1 MTDNAPI
8 RRAWT
13 SFRARLIARDIIVFV
28 ILYATGLA
36 AVWGLSLIGVST
48 LVVFPVF
55 VLGVLIASL
64 ETDSGVW
71 GAALGIGYLLSYDYL
86 FTEPVFALKVLGRTD
101 LVALGLFLVVA
112 LIMGVITHRMS
123 RQVQA
128 AERTEA
134 ALGRLNQLSIG
145 LLESGTAQ
153 EACEV
158 AQAFLTK
165 TLKRTVVISLGQP
178 NAEQSPAAWKCYEQ
192 HCPTGHGTPEAT
204 DDPEKHLPLGM
215 KGRILGVISIDCSHG
230 DLDKASMPLITSVA
244 AQTIVAIERNRQDRH
259 PDDALGS
266 SSCS

>member
-1 MTDNAPI
+1 MTDNARI
-8 RRAWT
+8 RRAWA
-13 SFRARLIARDIIVFV
+13 SVKAQLIMRNIIVFV

-55 VLGVLIASL
+55 LL

-71 GAALGIGYLLSYDYL
+71 GAALGIGYLLSYDLL
-86 FTEPVFALKVLGRTD
+86 FTEPVFALKVLSHTD
-101 LVALGLFLVVA
+101 LVALGLFLVIS

-134 ALGRLNQLSIG
+134 ALSRLNQLSIG
-145 LLESGTAQ
+145 LLESATHQ

-158 AQAFLTK
+158 ARAFLAR
-165 TLKRTVVISLGQP
+165 TLRRTVTISLGQP
-178 NAEQSPAAWKCYEQ
+178 DAERSPAAGQCYEQ
-192 HCPTGHGTPEAT
+192 HCPTGHGTSEAP

-215 KGRILGVISIDCSHG
+215 KGRILGVVSIDCADG

-244 AQTIVAIERNRQDRH
+244 AQTIVAIERNRQDQH
-259 PDDALGS
+259 LEEAP
-266 SSCS
+266 

>member
-1 MTDNAPI
+1 MTDNARI
-8 RRAWT
+8 RRAWA
-13 SFRARLIARDIIVFV
+13 SVKARLIMRNIIVFV

-71 GAALGIGYLLSYDYL
+71 GAALGIGYLLSYDLL
-86 FTEPVFALKVLGRTD
+86 FTEPVFALKVLSHTD
-101 LVALGLFLVVA
+101 LVALGLFLVIS

-134 ALGRLNQLSIG
+134 ALSRLNQLSIG
-145 LLESGTAQ
+145 LLESATPQ

-158 AQAFLTK
+158 AQAFLAR
-165 TLKRTVVISLGQP
+165 TLRRTVTISLGQP
-178 NAEQSPAAWKCYEQ
+178 DAERSPAAGQCYEQ
-192 HCPTGHGTPEAT
+192 HCPTGHGTSEAP

-215 KGRILGVISIDCSHG
+215 KGRILGVVSIDCADG

-244 AQTIVAIERNRQDRH
+244 AQTIVAIERNRQDQH
-259 PDDALGS
+259 LEEAP
-266 SSCS
+266 